1 MNMLIKNGVVI
12 DGTGAMGF
20 RGDVFIKNGII
31 AAVGVGIGIGDDD
44 ADIIDAGEKIV
55 CPGFIDTHS
64 HSDLRLIDEPD
75 VLPKISQGITTEVL
89 GQDGVSVAPLTKEQL
104 GSWPKNVA
112 GLLGTV
118 KDSWSWTTV
127 REYAEAIKK
136 KGSSTNLVYLAP
148 HGNLRLTVLGMDDR
162 EATGE
167 ELLKMQE
174 LLEQA
179 LDSGCA
185 GMSTGLIYPP
195 CTYASEEEL
204 TALCRVLAKKG
215 KPLVI
220 HQRSEA
226 DTILDSMNELVR
238 LAKATGVKVHIS
250 HFKLCGKKNWKYSDD
265 LFAILDKAKKD
276 GLSFSFDQYPYTA
289 GSTMLS
295 VILPPWVQ
303 GGGIDQM
310 FARLTDKAEREKI
323 KKQIFEG
330 IDGWDNFVDFAG
342 LDGIYITDAG
352 SDKEAVGLNLVQ
364 LGEKRGKEALDAT
377 FDLLVEQQNQVGI
390 IDFYGSEDNLTA
402 IMRDDRGNFC
412 TDGLLGGTPHP
423 RVYGT
428 FPRVLGRYVRE
439 QHVLTLEQAVH
450 KATMVPAQR
459 FRIEKRGRLAPGY
472 HADIVIFDKDTVC
485 DTATFENPRQL
496 SRGIE
501 YVIVNGKV
509 SYRGKETDVNLNG
522 RVLF

>member
-1 MNMLIKNGVVI
+1 MKLIIKNGVII
-12 DGTGAMGF
+12 DGTGAAGVH
-20 RGDVFIKNGII
+20 GDVLISDGVITD
-31 AAVGVGIGIGDDD
+31 VGYGYARGFDGEV
-44 ADIIDAGEKIV
+44 IDAGGKIV

-75 VLPKISQGITTEVL
+75 VLPKISQGITTEIL
-89 GQDGVSVAPLTKEQL
+89 GQDGVSVAPLTKDQL
-104 GSWPKNVA
+104 DSWPKNVA

-118 KDSWSWTTV
+118 KDKWSWTTV
-127 REYAEAIKK
+127 RGYAEAIQK
-136 KGSSTNLVYLAP
+136 KGSSTNLAYLVP
-148 HGNLRLTVLGMDDR
+148 HGNIRITVLGMADR
-162 EATGE
+162 AATGE
-167 ELLKMQE
+167 ELKKMQE
-174 LLEQA
+174 ILAEA
-179 LDSGCA
+179 LDGGCC

-204 TALCRVLAKKG
+204 TALCSVLAQKD

-226 DTILDSMNELVR
+226 DTILESMDELVR
-238 LAKATGVKVHIS
+238 LAKTTGVKVHIS
-250 HFKLCGKKNWKYSDD
+250 HFKLCGKKNWKYGED

-276 GLSFSFDQYPYTA
+276 GLSFSFDQYPYIA
-289 GSTMLS
+289 GSTMLA

-303 GGGIDQM
+303 GGGIDRM
-310 FARLTDKAEREKI
+310 FARLKDKTEREKI

-364 LGEKRGKEALDAT
+364 LGERSGKEPLDAT
-377 FDLLVEQQNQVGI
+377 FDLLIDQQNQVGI

-402 IMRDDRGNFC
+402 IMRDSRGNFC

-439 QHVLTLEQAVH
+439 KHILTLEQAVH
-450 KATMVPAQR
+450 KATMVPAER
-459 FRIEKRGRLAPGY
+459 FKIGKRGRLAPGY
-472 HADIVIFDKDTVC
+472 RADIVIFDEDTVG

-496 SRGIE
+496 SRGIDT
-501 YVIVNGKV
+501 VIVNGEI
-509 SYRGKETDVNLNG
+509 SYRGGDTDVRLNG
-522 RVLF
+522 QVLF